1 MSKYHYK
8 NSSFRFIDFEAKKK
22 LKIQRQKQEQNQNLR
37 KQLMMGKC
45 RNIITRAS
53 LHDIFYRD
61 ETSDIQERER
71 VAKELLEEQ
80 IKTVNYKKEHEQK
93 DKIQETEEHNRRL
106 AISQAMYDHDN
117 EEIKRIR
124 EESRRYLEKCWEE
137 QIQLSKQKSLR
148 C

>member
-1 MSKYHYK
+1 MT
-8 NSSFRFIDFEAKKK
+8 FRFIDFEAKRK
-22 LKIQRQKQEQNQNLR
+22 LKLHRQKQEQNQNLR

-61 ETSDIQERER
+61 ETPDIQERER
-71 VAKELLEEQ
+71 VAKELLKEQ
-80 IKTVNYKKEHEQK
+80 INTVTVKKEHEK
-93 DKIQETEEHNRRL
+93 KEKIEETEEHNRRL

-137 QIQLSKQKSLR
+137 QIQLSKQKAEREGMLK
-148 C
+148 